1 MEVVILL
8 NTLSQTD
15 PEYDLDIKEDVQEE
29 CSNFGRVKHIHVDK

>member
-1 MEVVILL
+1 MEVVILF